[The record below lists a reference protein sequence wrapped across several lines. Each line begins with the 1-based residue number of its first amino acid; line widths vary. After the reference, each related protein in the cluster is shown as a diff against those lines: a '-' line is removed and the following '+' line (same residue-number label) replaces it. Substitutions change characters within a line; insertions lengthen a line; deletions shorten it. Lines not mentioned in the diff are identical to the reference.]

1 MHTPPMRWYSMV
13 VIYLFNLAWFHVL
26 FSILKINM
34 HLIWKCI
41 CYTIFASQGLRSAPL
56 LSRSGE
62 ERIVTLGK
70 RRCCY
75 AYHMKNCRR
84 AGISLSLSLSLSLS
98 QSTIIL
104 FIKSRYVDRNG
115 AILIIFPLEFS
126 NILCPLSL
134 VVPRFSLMHENPFK
148 CYSIDVWFY
157 KLLIFDLRID

>member
-1 MHTPPMRWYSMV
+1 MRWYSMV

-26 FSILKINM
+26 FSIIKINM

-70 RRCCY
+70 QRWCY

-84 AGISLSLSLSLSLS
+84 PGISLSLSLKSHVNRITFKWVLVHEWETWYDHGKWTQYVTELKWKYNKNG
-98 QSTIIL
+98 TISVNVSRFNEKNNCQIKASV
-104 FIKSRYVDRNG
+104 FI
-115 AILIIFPLEFS
+115 
-126 NILCPLSL
+126 
-134 VVPRFSLMHENPFK
+134 
-148 CYSIDVWFY
+148 
-157 KLLIFDLRID
+157 